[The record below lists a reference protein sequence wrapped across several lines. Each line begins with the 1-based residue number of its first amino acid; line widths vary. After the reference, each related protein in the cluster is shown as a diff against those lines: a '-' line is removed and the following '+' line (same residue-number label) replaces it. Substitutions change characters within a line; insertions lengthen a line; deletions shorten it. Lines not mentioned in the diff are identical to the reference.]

1 MPEETTVSDSYLV
14 FEVTGET
21 FAAPAKA
28 VVRLLQ
34 YDPKSLRRPFGGE
47 SSILGF
53 LPQAGAIIP
62 ALDLRLTLGF
72 ASVEQETKA
81 VIETLSARERDHV
94 AWLDELQASVKEGRE
109 FRLTTNPHECAFGK
123 WYDALKGDAAAL
135 QSFVNGNSALQ
146 SIFVAFEEPHRRI
159 HNVAVEVRKLMI
171 DKRVDEAMS
180 VIEHARYGVLRRMV
194 DLFSRARNLVSSQR
208 RTLLLVLEHEREQM
222 GVLIDRVQALRMIG
236 SEHLQN
242 LSVKTALVS
251 QMAIMN
257 KSDKPAAL
265 IDVAALFEH
274 AKSQRP
280 TTPEPAA
287 AA

>member
-1 MPEETTVSDSYLV
+1 MSDSYLV
-14 FEVTGET
+14 FEVAGES
-21 FAAPAKA
+21 FAVPAKA

-72 ASVEQETKA
+72 TSVEQETKT
-81 VIETLSARERDHV
+81 VVETLSARERDHV

-123 WYDALKGDAAAL
+123 WYDALKADAAAL
-135 QSFVNGNSALQ
+135 HSFVNGNSALQ
-146 SIFVAFEEPHRRI
+146 SIFVAFDEPHRKI
-159 HNVAVEVRKLMI
+159 HNVAVEVRKLVVN
-171 DKRVDEAMS
+171 KRVTEAMD
-180 VIEHARYGVLRRMV
+180 VIEHAKYGVLRTMV
-194 DLFSRARNLVSSQR
+194 DLFSRARNLISSQR
-208 RTLLLVLEHEREQM
+208 RTLLLVLEHERDHM
-222 GVLIDRVQALRMIG
+222 GLLIDRVLALRMIG
-236 SEHLQN
+236 PEHLQN
-242 LSVKTALVS
+242 LSVKTGLVS

-257 KSDKPAAL
+257 NTEKPAAL
-265 IDVAALFEH
+265 IDVAALFGQ
-274 AKSQRP
+274 AKTQRLA
-280 TTPEPAA
+280 TPELAA